1 MIVSFKLLFTMSR
14 AREVFKGHITQIRHW
29 STSCLEDDPSD
40 LRVATNLQGLNPI
53 APSWSTQLLP
63 PPQRSCSD
71 KKLLFRMRTDNL
83 VMDSC
88 DYQTDDTESE
98 DDYLDDEGGQVKLLT
113 FPWNSIFLSLSMLLL
128 AFGF

>member
-1 MIVSFKLLFTMSR
+1 
-14 AREVFKGHITQIRHW
+14 
-29 STSCLEDDPSD
+29 
-40 LRVATNLQGLNPI
+40 
-53 APSWSTQLLP
+53 
-63 PPQRSCSD
+63 
-71 KKLLFRMRTDNL
+71 MRTDNL

-88 DYQTDDTESE
+88 DYQIDDTESE